1 MILSISAAYF
11 ANAQDVSTIRN
22 TAEVYSN
29 SSLNGSS
36 KYNSMAGSM
45 GALGGD
51 FSVLNSN
58 PAGIGVSI
66 ASEISGTLSVGNSKN
81 STSLYG
87 STMEYK
93 INNTDVGN
101 VGGIASFQIEGSTPW
116 KFVNI
121 GVNYSNQSL
130 EDYSQ
135 SPGNSGLVYPIYD
148 QNNVLVT
155 NLTFG
160 GHAYNRYGDVSK
172 MSIGVGG
179 NYDNKFY
186 LGAGLNFHNANLEQY
201 DSARFTSSS
210 NNVMETF
217 NKQYTPF
224 SESSS
229 GFSASVGVIGKINP
243 QFRLGASVETP
254 TWWNIARVYTEYEN
268 PTDGTYSE
276 DRNLTSPMKAT
287 LSAAFVPNKNFAI
300 NVDYSLG
307 LTKPKYKVYG
317 DAETEL
323 NKFFSD
329 HSNSLSEVKVGAEY
343 RIQQFRLRGGYAFSS
358 SPFDAMTISSLSNIG
373 DVSNTSY
380 SNLFL
385 GKRNTIG
392 AGIGYDF
399 KAFYIDAAYQNVSS
413 EYNSP
418 FIQGSFA
425 NNTGYFSNNYI
436 VEVNSSIVSNV
447 KNKKDNFFIT
457 LGWKF

>member
-1 MILSISAAYF
+1 
-11 ANAQDVSTIRN
+11 
-22 TAEVYSN
+22 
-29 SSLNGSS
+29 
-36 KYNSMAGSM
+36 
-45 GALGGD
+45 
-51 FSVLNSN
+51 
-58 PAGIGVSI
+58 
-66 ASEISGTLSVGNSKN
+66 
-81 STSLYG
+81 
-87 STMEYK
+87 MEYK

-210 NNVMETF
+210 NNVTETF

-254 TWWNIARVYTEYEN
+254 TWWNIARVYTEYE
-268 PTDGTYSE
+268 
-276 DRNLTSPMKAT
+276 
-287 LSAAFVPNKNFAI
+287 LSLI
-300 NVDYSLG
+300 
-307 LTKPKYKVYG
+307 
-317 DAETEL
+317 
-323 NKFFSD
+323 
-329 HSNSLSEVKVGAEY
+329 H
-343 RIQQFRLRGGYAFSS
+343 I
-358 SPFDAMTISSLSNIG
+358 
-373 DVSNTSY
+373 
-380 SNLFL
+380 
-385 GKRNTIG
+385 
-392 AGIGYDF
+392 
-399 KAFYIDAAYQNVSS
+399 
-413 EYNSP
+413 
-418 FIQGSFA
+418 
-425 NNTGYFSNNYI
+425 
-436 VEVNSSIVSNV
+436 
-447 KNKKDNFFIT
+447 
-457 LGWKF
+457 

>member
-81 STSLYG
+81 LTSLYG

-201 DSARFTSSS
+201 DSARF
-210 NNVMETF
+210 
-217 NKQYTPF
+217 
-224 SESSS
+224 
-229 GFSASVGVIGKINP
+229 
-243 QFRLGASVETP
+243 
-254 TWWNIARVYTEYEN
+254 
-268 PTDGTYSE
+268 
-276 DRNLTSPMKAT
+276 
-287 LSAAFVPNKNFAI
+287 
-300 NVDYSLG
+300 
-307 LTKPKYKVYG
+307 
-317 DAETEL
+317 
-323 NKFFSD
+323 
-329 HSNSLSEVKVGAEY
+329 
-343 RIQQFRLRGGYAFSS
+343 IQAQI
-358 SPFDAMTISSLSNIG
+358 M
-373 DVSNTSY
+373 
-380 SNLFL
+380 
-385 GKRNTIG
+385 
-392 AGIGYDF
+392 
-399 KAFYIDAAYQNVSS
+399 
-413 EYNSP
+413 
-418 FIQGSFA
+418 
-425 NNTGYFSNNYI
+425 
-436 VEVNSSIVSNV
+436 
-447 KNKKDNFFIT
+447 
-457 LGWKF
+457 